1 MVERNDMAELIEYP
15 NKIAEDVAQQAD
27 EQEADNDNNNLPQNN
42 NNNND
47 IPHISNQRTDNE
59 TPQLIEKRDTVDQIQ
74 EQEQEEE
81 EEEEEVKA
89 AKSREQGIDNAAD
102 VIKADEEVEAEGA
115 GPDENKRIE
124 TFFSTLPIRFVE
136 LFPQEG
142 WG

>member
-1 MVERNDMAELIEYP
+1 MAELIEYP

-42 NNNND
+42 KNNND

-74 EQEQEEE
+74 EQEQE

-124 TFFSTLPIRFVE
+124 TFFSTLPIRFVK

-142 WG
+142 GGRGSRQKN